1 MPQLCRFQAG
11 RQPPRLGLLDQSRIR
26 DLSEAGDEA
35 LTDVDGALSLPAG
48 ELRTRVESA
57 AARDLPSLGLGPDVR
72 LLAPIQGQE
81 IWAAGVT
88 YLRSRQA
95 RMEEASEKNV
105 YERVY
110 DAERPEVF
118 MKGAISRTVGPDE
131 PIRIR
136 RDSDWNVPE
145 GELTLVINRYLEV
158 VGYTVGNDVSSRS
171 IEGENPLYLPQAK
184 VWLGSAALGPAITP
198 AWEREGGRPFG
209 ISVRIRRGGESVFS
223 GETSTA
229 QMARSFEQLVEY
241 IGRDNIFPHG
251 AFLMTGTGLVPPAE
265 FTLREGDEVE
275 ISVEDVGTL
284 RNPVVQGDGRY
295 ALAPA

>member
-1 MPQLCRFQAG
+1 
-11 RQPPRLGLLDQSRIR
+11 LLDGGRVR
-26 DLSEAGDEA
+26 DLTASGDDA
-35 LTDVDGALSLPAG
+35 LADLDGALSLRLT
-48 ELRTRVESA
+48 ELQARVEA
-57 AARDLPSLGLGPDVR
+57 AAGRALPSVVVGQEAR
-72 LLAPIQGQE
+72 LVAPIQGQE

-95 RMEEASEKNV
+95 RMEETSEKSV

-118 MKGAISRTVGPDE
+118 PKGGASRAVGPDE

-145 GELTLVINRYLEV
+145 GELTLVINRHLEI

-198 AWEREGGRPFG
+198 AWQREGGRPFG
-209 ISVRIRRGGESVFS
+209 ITVRIRRGDRDVFG

-229 QMARSFEQLVEY
+229 QMARSFQHLVEY
-241 IGRDNIFPHG
+241 MGRDNLFPQG
-251 AFLMTGTGLVPPAE
+251 AFLMTGTGIVPPAD
-265 FTLREGDEVE
+265 FTLQPGDLVE
-275 ISVEDVGTL
+275 ITVEDVGTL

-295 ALAPA
+295 ALAP